1 MGNKTF
7 GRWNGHKLLEMAD
20 AESWE
25 MVVII
30 TTVYFCWAVCW
41 KICGERRTLEM
52 RVKNLI
58 DARLLIKVIIF
69 GWYLFARG
77 PQRLFPKKKQIVCA
91 AHLFRPLQPFQSSY
105 VDLSGPCGGD
115 GGVTGQKSL
124 DHHLPT
130 HTHWCSLLGLGDG
143 DENCLPSRAGCVL
156 TVALELPIFLEECQ
170 GKTKTFFVQ
179 MEDME
184 TYNSTKPDRELGKTI
199 AAHSAPPSVQ
209 TSPNFKS
216 CNQSYRF
223 SQIDVS
229 ISVDLF

>member
-20 AESWE
+20 AKSWE

-41 KICGERRTLEM
+41 KICGEGRTLEM

-105 VDLSGPCGGD
+105 VDLSRPCGGD
-115 GGVTGQKSL
+115 GGVGGQKSL
-124 DHHLPT
+124 DHHLPSHT
-130 HTHWCSLLGLGDG
+130 HTGALC
-143 DENCLPSRAGCVL
+143 CVL
-156 TVALELPIFLEECQ
+156 VMVMKIVCPPEQAVCWLLHLSCQFSWRNVKAKPKHFLFKWKIWKLITPRSLIGNW
-170 GKTKTFFVQ
+170 GKQLQRIPLHLQFRQ
-179 MEDME
+179 
-184 TYNSTKPDRELGKTI
+184 
-199 AAHSAPPSVQ
+199 AP
-209 TSPNFKS
+209 TSNLAINLTDFLRS
-216 CNQSYRF
+216 LYQF
-223 SQIDVS
+223 Q
-229 ISVDLF
+229 